1 MLLFELRRTRASA
14 PPPPSGGAAPR
25 LSSGRSCRHAPGAG
39 EPEAHTRAR
48 ARLSISSVPASVRS
62 LHIPYFTPAE
72 SFPYGSMLRAR
83 IV

>member
-1 MLLFELRRTRASA
+1 MLLFEVRRTRAAAA
-14 PPPPSGGAAPR
+14 PPPPGGPAPR

-48 ARLSISSVPASVRS
+48 ARLSSSSVPASVRS
-62 LHIPYFTPAE
+62 INIPYFTPAE